1 LFEIYSNARFA
12 LNKFLKIWVVIS
24 ILVASELILPEIGT
38 RQCRFP
44 TINHRRETA
53 LPCPL
58 YHSGAAV
65 IDITAQREN
74 VSWHSSTQ
82 DNAMDIVQQIPQN
95 LVKHYQIQKL
105 LGEGGSS
112 TTYEA
117 IDLKTHQRVA
127 LKALSLQKMNDWKV
141 LELFE
146 REANVLSKLN
156 HPGIPRYLDYFYVD
170 TPDNRCFYIVQ
181 ELAQGQ
187 SLASLVENGWHAS
200 ELEIQRIAT
209 QILEI
214 LVYLHSQTPPVIHRD
229 IKPENIVFKSP
240 INSHKQKD
248 WAVCLVDFGAVQ
260 NTYYNTL
267 MRGST
272 VVGTYGYMAPE
283 QCLGQAV
290 PATDLY
296 GLGATLLYL
305 LTHRSPAELPTNILE
320 KDFRSQIQIS
330 SGFADWLEK
339 AIASDL
345 DNRFRSA
352 KEALEL
358 LRSPRIFSV
367 KYNPATQWEKRL
379 KIGIA
384 AVVTVATVAVFNHFK
399 YPILN
404 RIGFT
409 PDAVFKAV
417 EQGDTK
423 TIRHYLDLGISAN
436 TRVNNQNLL
445 HLAGSKEV
453 AELLI
458 AKGADIK
465 AKDALGF
472 TPLHFAAGSDRIEVA
487 QTLIAKGADIN
498 AQSELSLDM
507 WTPFWSY
514 KSVMSLRVDRR
525 GTTPLFFA
533 RSTEMAKLL
542 IAKGANV
549 NAKNTNGMTPLHT
562 ARSKAIAKILLAA
575 GTKIN
580 IKEENARNG
589 KSITLLHIAAKIGFK
604 ELVQQLIKDGANVA
618 IRDSKKRT
626 PLHYAATKEVAALL
640 MLDIN
645 ARTAH
650 GNTPLHLAV
659 QSNRPEIASFLI
671 ANGAKVNVKNNNGS
685 TPLDIYV
692 FDNSIN
698 INQPPLEPGVEV
710 TITYPENYIPSLPY
724 IVAGLKHQDTL
735 ALLISKHPDVNSEY
749 KYGNTLLHIAV
760 SLKLKDVTK
769 QLITKGAF
777 VNAKNKSS
785 ETPLDLAV
793 DRGYQDI
800 AELLIAKGARV
811 DARND
816 PGQTLLHLA
825 VDRGYQDIAE
835 LLIAKGARV
844 DARNN
849 DGQTPLDLAVYRGYQ
864 DIAELLI
871 ANGARVNLR
880 NSNGQTPLYRAIA
893 IGHNDIAALLINNGA
908 DVNNSDEYDTTP
920 LHKAAHY
927 GTVEILKLL
936 IAKGA
941 FVHAKNKSSETPLD
955 LAVAQGSQDIAEL
968 LIAKGARVNV
978 RNGANQTPLYQAIA
992 IGHNDIAALLIN
1004 NGADVNNRNI
1014 DDATPL
1020 HQAAHYGTVE
1030 ILKLLIA
1037 KGAMVNATNCYG
1049 ETPLKIAETNS
1060 NPNRE
1065 AAAQILRFHGA
1076 TD

>member
-1 LFEIYSNARFA
+1 
-12 LNKFLKIWVVIS
+12 
-24 ILVASELILPEIGT
+24 
-38 RQCRFP
+38 
-44 TINHRRETA
+44 
-53 LPCPL
+53 
-58 YHSGAAV
+58 
-65 IDITAQREN
+65 
-74 VSWHSSTQ
+74 
-82 DNAMDIVQQIPQN
+82 MDIVEQIPHN
-95 LVKHYQIQKL
+95 LVKHYQIKKL

-117 IDLKTHQRVA
+117 VDLQTHQRVA

-200 ELEIQRIAT
+200 EPEIQRIAT

-240 INSHKQKD
+240 IDSHKEKD

-330 SGFADWLEK
+330 AAFADWLEE

-345 DNRFRSA
+345 ENRFNSA

-358 LRSPRIFSV
+358 LRNPRICSV
-367 KYNPATQWEKRL
+367 KSNRATQWKKRL

-384 AVVTVATVAVFNHFK
+384 AVATVAVLNHFK

-409 PDAVFKAV
+409 PDAVINAV

-423 TIRHYLDLGISAN
+423 TVRHYLDLGISAN
-436 TRVNNQNLL
+436 SRVGNYNLL
-445 HLAGSKEV
+445 HFAGSKEV

-458 AKGADIK
+458 AKGVDVN
-465 AKDALGF
+465 AKGTHGA
-472 TPLHFAAGSDRIEVA
+472 TPLHIAAMFDRIKVA

-498 AQSELSLDM
+498 A
-507 WTPFWSY
+507 WTGSQYFN
-514 KSVMSLRVDRR
+514 R
-525 GTTPLFFA
+525 TPLFFA
-533 RSTEMAKLL
+533 RSPEMAKLL
-542 IAKGANV
+542 IAKGADV
-549 NAKNTNGMTPLHT
+549 NAKNKNGLTPLHT
-562 ARSKAIAKILLAA
+562 ARSKAIAQILLSA
-575 GTKIN
+575 GAKVN

-589 KSITLLHIAAKIGFK
+589 KGTTLLHNAAKIGFK

-618 IRDSKKRT
+618 ILDSEKRT
-626 PLHYAATKEVAALL
+626 P
-640 MLDIN
+640 
-645 ARTAH
+645 
-650 GNTPLHLAV
+650 
-659 QSNRPEIASFLI
+659 
-671 ANGAKVNVKNNNGS
+671 
-685 TPLDIYV
+685 
-692 FDNSIN
+692 
-698 INQPPLEPGVEV
+698 
-710 TITYPENYIPSLPY
+710 
-724 IVAGLKHQDTL
+724 
-735 ALLISKHPDVNSEY
+735 
-749 KYGNTLLHIAV
+749 
-760 SLKLKDVTK
+760 
-769 QLITKGAF
+769 
-777 VNAKNKSS
+777 
-785 ETPLDLAV
+785 
-793 DRGYQDI
+793 
-800 AELLIAKGARV
+800 
-811 DARND
+811 
-816 PGQTLLHLA
+816 LHLA
-825 VDRGYQDIAE
+825 VDRGS
-835 LLIAKGARV
+835 
-844 DARNN
+844 
-849 DGQTPLDLAVYRGYQ
+849 Q

-871 ANGARVNLR
+871 ANGARVNAR
-880 NSNGQTPLYRAIA
+880 NANGQTPLYRAIA
-893 IGHNDIAALLINNGA
+893 IGHNEIAALLINNGT
-908 DVNNSDEYDTTP
+908 DVNNIDGSGTTP

-941 FVHAKNKSSETPLD
+941 QINIQDNQRKTPLD
-955 LAVAQGSQDIAEL
+955 IAVDLKLQDTVALLISKNPDVNSEDKEGRTLLHIAVDFKLEDVAKQLIAKGAFVNAKNNLLQTPLHLAVAQGSQDIAEL
-968 LIAKGARVNV
+968 LIANGARVNV
-978 RNGANQTPLYQAIA
+978 KNENGQTPLYQAIA
-992 IGHNDIAALLIN
+992 IGHNDIAALLIK
-1004 NGADVNNRNI
+1004 NGADVNNR
-1014 DDATPL
+1014 DKCDTTPL
-1020 HQAAHYGTVE
+1020 HKAAHYGTVE
-1030 ILKLLIA
+1030 ILKLLIV
-1037 KGAMVNATNCYG
+1037 KGATINATNCYG
-1049 ETPLKIAETNS
+1049 DTPLKIAETNW
-1060 NPNRE
+1060 NPDGE
-1065 AAAQILRFHGA
+1065 AAAKILISRGA
-1076 TD
+1076 TY

>member
-1 LFEIYSNARFA
+1 
-12 LNKFLKIWVVIS
+12 
-24 ILVASELILPEIGT
+24 
-38 RQCRFP
+38 
-44 TINHRRETA
+44 
-53 LPCPL
+53 
-58 YHSGAAV
+58 
-65 IDITAQREN
+65 
-74 VSWHSSTQ
+74 
-82 DNAMDIVQQIPQN
+82 MDIVQQIPHN
-95 LVKHYQIQKL
+95 LVKHYQIKNL

-117 IDLKTHQRVA
+117 IDLKTNQRVA

-181 ELAQGQ
+181 ELAEGQ
-187 SLASLVENGWHAS
+187 SLASLVENGWHAR
-200 ELEIQRIAT
+200 EPEIKRIAT

-229 IKPENIVFKSP
+229 IKPANIVLKSP
-240 INSHKQKD
+240 IDSHKQKD
-248 WAVCLVDFGAVQ
+248 LAVCLVDFGAVQ

-283 QCLGQAV
+283 QFLGQAV

-305 LTHRSPAELPTNILE
+305 LTHRSPAELPTNIL
-320 KDFRSQIQIS
+320 KIDFRSQIQIS
-330 SGFADWLEK
+330 SAFADWLEK
-339 AIASDL
+339 MIASDL
-345 DNRFRSA
+345 ENRFQSA
-352 KEALEL
+352 KKALKL
-358 LRSPRIFSV
+358 LRNPRILSV
-367 KYNPATQWEKRL
+367 KSNRSTQWKQRL

-384 AVVTVATVAVFNHFK
+384 AIATVATVAVFNHFK

-409 PDAVFKAV
+409 PDAVFKAI

-445 HLAGSKEV
+445 HLAGSKEM

-472 TPLHFAAGSDRIEVA
+472 TPLHFAAASDRIEVA
-487 QTLIAKGADIN
+487 QTLIAKGVDIN
-498 AQSELSLDM
+498 AQSELSFDM

-514 KSVMSLRVDRR
+514 KSVMSLHFDRR

-533 RSTEMAKLL
+533 RSPEMAKFL

-549 NAKNTNGMTPLHT
+549 NVKNKNGSTPLHIT
-562 ARSKAIAKILLAA
+562 QSKAIAQILLAA

-589 KSITLLHIAAKIGFK
+589 KRTTLLHNASKIGFK
-604 ELVQQLIKDGANVA
+604 ELVQQLINNGANVV

-645 ARTAH
+645 AKDES

-659 QSNRPEIASFLI
+659 EDNRPQIVYFLI
-671 ANGAKVNVKNNNGS
+671 ANGAKLNVENNEENTPLHLALQYNHIHPNFTHNRLEIVSFLINNGAKLNVKNNNGQTPLHIAVLNKRFPRLDNMQNIERLLLEHS
-685 TPLDIYV
+685 AEINIQDNNKTTPLDIAV
-692 FDNSIN
+692 DL
-698 INQPPLEPGVEV
+698 QLE
-710 TITYPENYIPSLPY
+710 
-724 IVAGLKHQDTL
+724 DTV
-735 ALLISKHPDVNSEY
+735 ALLISKHPDVNSEH
-749 KYGNTLLHIAV
+749 KYGRTLLHIAV
-760 SLKLKDVTK
+760 DFKLKDVAK
-769 QLITKGAF
+769 Q
-777 VNAKNKSS
+777 
-785 ETPLDLAV
+785 
-793 DRGYQDI
+793 
-800 AELLIAKGARV
+800 
-811 DARND
+811 
-816 PGQTLLHLA
+816 
-825 VDRGYQDIAE
+825 
-835 LLIAKGARV
+835 
-844 DARNN
+844 
-849 DGQTPLDLAVYRGYQ
+849 
-864 DIAELLI
+864 
-871 ANGARVNLR
+871 
-880 NSNGQTPLYRAIA
+880 
-893 IGHNDIAALLINNGA
+893 
-908 DVNNSDEYDTTP
+908 
-920 LHKAAHY
+920 
-927 GTVEILKLL
+927 L

-941 FVHAKNKSSETPLD
+941 FVHAKNNLLQTPLH
-955 LAVAQGSQDIAEL
+955 LATTRGSQDIVEL

-978 RNGANQTPLYQAIA
+978 RNVKGQTPLYRAIA
-992 IGHNDIAALLIN
+992 LGHNDIAALLIN
-1004 NGADVNNRNI
+1004 NGTDVNNI
-1014 DDATPL
+1014 DVSGTTPL
-1020 HQAAHYGTVE
+1020 HTAAHYGTLE

-1037 KGAMVNATNCYG
+1037 KGAKIDATNSYG
-1049 ETPLKIAETNS
+1049 DTPLKIAETNS
-1060 NPNRE
+1060 TPNRE
-1065 AAAQILRFHGA
+1065 AAAKILRSHGA
-1076 TD
+1076 TY

>member
-1 LFEIYSNARFA
+1 LFEIYSNTQFT
-12 LNKFLKIWVVIS
+12 LHKFLKIWIVKTQIK
-24 ILVASELILPEIGT
+24 
-38 RQCRFP
+38 
-44 TINHRRETA
+44 
-53 LPCPL
+53 
-58 YHSGAAV
+58 
-65 IDITAQREN
+65 N

-95 LVKHYQIQKL
+95 SVKHYQIKKL

-117 IDLKTHQRVA
+117 IDLKTNQRVA

-156 HPGIPRYLDYFYVD
+156 HPGIPRYLDCFYVD

-200 ELEIQRIAT
+200 ESEIKRIAT

-240 INSHKQKD
+240 IDSHKPKD
-248 WAVCLVDFGAVQ
+248 LAVCLVDFGAVQ

-305 LTHRSPAELPTNILE
+305 LTHRSPAELPTNILQ
-320 KDFRSQIQIS
+320 KNFRSQIQIS
-330 SGFADWLEK
+330 SAFADWLEK
-339 AIASDL
+339 TIAPDL
-345 DNRFRSA
+345 ENRFRSA
-352 KEALEL
+352 KQALEL
-358 LRSPRIFSV
+358 LRNPRIVSV
-367 KYNPATQWEKRL
+367 KFEPTQWKKRL

-384 AVVTVATVAVFNHFK
+384 AIATVATIAVFNHFK

-409 PDAVFKAV
+409 PEAVVNAV
-417 EQGDTK
+417 KQGDTK
-423 TIRHYLDLGISAN
+423 TVRHYLDLGISAN

-445 HLAGSKEV
+445 HFAGSKEV

-458 AKGADIK
+458 AKGADVK
-465 AKDALGF
+465 ANDAFGF
-472 TPLHFAAGSDRIEVA
+472 TPLHFAAEFDRIEVA
-487 QTLIAKGADIN
+487 EILIAQGANIN
-498 AQSELSLDM
+498 ARSKLFFDS

-514 KSVMSLRVDRR
+514 RLLRSLPGNSS

-533 RSTEMAKLL
+533 RSTKMAKLL
-542 IAKGANV
+542 IAKGADV
-549 NAKNTNGMTPLHT
+549 NAKNKSGMTPLHM

-575 GTKIN
+575 GAKIN

-589 KSITLLHIAAKIGFK
+589 KSIALLHRAAKIGFK
-604 ELVQQLIKDGANVA
+604 ELVQQLIKDGANVV
-618 IRDSKKRT
+618 IRDVRKFT

-659 QSNRPEIASFLI
+659 QDNRPEIAYFLI

-698 INQPPLEPGVEV
+698 IKQPPLEPGGEV
-710 TITYPENYIPSLPY
+710 TITHSENYIPSLPY

-735 ALLISKHPDVNSEY
+735 ALLISKHPDVNIEG
-749 KYGNTLLHIAV
+749 KGGNTLLHIAV

-769 QLITKGAF
+769 QLIAKGAF

-785 ETPLDLAV
+785 QTPLDLAV

-844 DARNN
+844 DARND
-849 DGQTPLDLAVYRGYQ
+849 DGQTPLDLAVNRGYQ
-864 DIAELLI
+864 DLAELLI

-941 FVHAKNKSSETPLD
+941 FVHAENKSSETPLD
-955 LAVAQGSQDIAEL
+955 LAVAQGSQNIAEL

-1004 NGADVNNRNI
+1004 NGADVNNRDI
-1014 DDATPL
+1014 EDTTPL

-1030 ILKLLIA
+1030 ILKLLIT

-1065 AAAQILRFHGA
+1065 AAAQILRSRGA
-1076 TD
+1076 TY